1 MDCGPSGSSVHRIF
15 QARILQWA
23 AIPSSGD
30 LPDPGIETAYTAL
43 QVPALQGD
51 TLLLSHPSPLTDE
64 ATGGEG

>member
-23 AIPSSGD
+23 AILSSGD

>member
-51 TLLLSHPSPLTDE
+51 SLLLSHPSPLTDE

>member
-23 AIPSSGD
+23 AIPYSGD

-51 TLLLSHPSPLTDE
+51 SLLLSHPSPLTDE